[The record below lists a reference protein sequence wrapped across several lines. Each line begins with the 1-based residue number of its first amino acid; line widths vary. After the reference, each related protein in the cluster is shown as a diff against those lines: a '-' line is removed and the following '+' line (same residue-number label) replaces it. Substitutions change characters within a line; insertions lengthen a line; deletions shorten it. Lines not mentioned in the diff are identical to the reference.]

1 MMQLRTK
8 LEVSRFIHSKDVEG
22 GGGGFQIFKKGHVT
36 RATPTFEGIL
46 SFVG

>member
-8 LEVSRFIHSKDVEG
+8 LEVSRFIHSKDVE
-22 GGGGFQIFKKGHVT
+22 GGFQIFKKGHVT